1 MSCIYKTLHK
11 MQCHAVFLF
20 IIMRWSCI
28 YCLCVHGSTL
38 TSHQGISLD
47 VPYQLTSHAMNG
59 WLQVKIKRYKLNSEC
74 LDCQHQV
81 SVSDTRKWVSLRY
94 EDASSIWSAIAVSI
108 FGTVVSYL
116 LVWLLT
122 RREDQTL
129 RSASAHAN
137 RYFIPIPI
145 FQSLVLALCRI
156 FIETA

>member
-1 MSCIYKTLHK
+1 MVVGGEDKKEQIE
-11 MQCHAVFLF
+11 F
-20 IIMRWSCI
+20 
-28 YCLCVHGSTL
+28 CLPRL
-38 TSHQGISLD
+38 
-47 VPYQLTSHAMNG
+47 YN
-59 WLQVKIKRYKLNSEC
+59 
-74 LDCQHQV
+74 QV

-122 RREDQTL
+122 RREDQIL

-145 FQSLVLALCRI
+145 FQSLVLALRRI
-156 FIETA
+156 FTETRAV